1 MRTPS
6 HTPHEFAALATF
18 AAMAAL
24 VLIAGCSAANSDTVQ
39 TAHDSA
45 GGNAAGP
52 GAIGGSTGSP
62 PLSGGGTGNSLVV
75 GEPPAGTAG
84 AVASGG
90 GEACATQQADA
101 VVTHLPVDIIV
112 VIDNSG
118 SMQDEID
125 AVSRSINVNFA
136 NVLQASAVD
145 YRVILISR
153 HAKKGRE
160 TSICVTAPLSANATC
175 PPTPDQPAFTDRFY
189 QYSLKVDSLNSLEL
203 ITTTYDATKPDEF
216 KLAPLGWSAWLRP
229 AATKVF
235 LEITD
240 DNSTTMSAADFD
252 SKLLALSPDNFGT
265 TAHRKYTFHSIIGI
279 GEKPTPT
286 DAWLPSEPLQT
297 SLCTGNGDTVENAGP
312 AYQEL
317 SRLTSG
323 LRFPLCQFNAFD
335 TVFES
340 IANNVASHAG
350 IACEFAIPPAP
361 ADRELVLSKVAVS
374 YDPGDGT
381 PSTTYGQA
389 MSAADCV
396 PDAFYIDAKTQKIE
410 LCPEACAAAQTGVKP
425 AINVLFTCADTYV
438 PPPK

>member
-1 MRTPS
+1 MP
-6 HTPHEFAALATF
+6 FAARIALVGF
-18 AAMAAL
+18 AAVAAVAL
-24 VLIAGCSAANSDTVQ
+24 GGCSAANTDGVGSAV
-39 TAHDSA
+39 HDSA
-45 GGNAAGP
+45 GSDARGGAAL
-52 GAIGGSTGSP
+52 GGSTGAP
-62 PLSGGGTGNSLVV
+62 PISGGGTGNSLVV

-84 AVASGG
+84 VVASGG
-90 GEACATQQADA
+90 GESCATQQADA
-101 VVTHLPVDIIV
+101 AITRLPVDIIV

-136 NVLQASAVD
+136 NVLQSSGVD

-153 HAKKGRE
+153 HEKKGRE

-216 KLAPLGWSAWLRP
+216 KLAPMGWSAWLRP
-229 AATKVF
+229 TASKVF
-235 LEITD
+235 LEISD
-240 DNSTTMSAADFD
+240 DNSTTMTAADFD
-252 SKLLALSPDNFGT
+252 SKLLELSPDNFGT
-265 TAHRKYTFHSIIGI
+265 AMHRKYTFHSIVGI

-297 SLCTGNGDTVENAGP
+297 TVCNGNGDKVENAGP

-317 SRLTSG
+317 SILTGG

-335 TVFES
+335 TVFET

-350 IACEFAIPPAP
+350 IACEFDIPPAP
-361 ADRELVLSKVAVS
+361 ADRELDLSKVAVS
-374 YDPGDGT
+374 YDAGDG
-381 PSTTYGQA
+381 SASQTYGQA

-396 PDAFYIDAKTQKIE
+396 PNAFYIDAASQKIE

-425 AINVLFTCADTYV
+425 SINVLFTCADTYV

>member
-1 MRTPS
+1 MRTPLPTLS
-6 HTPHEFAALATF
+6 VASFAILASF
-18 AAMAAL
+18 A
-24 VLIAGCSAANSDTVQ
+24 VTAGCSAANSDGGAN
-39 TAHDSA
+39 AHASA
-45 GGNAAGP
+45 GSNVAGV
-52 GAIGGSTGSP
+52 GALGGSTASP
-62 PLSGGGTGNSLVV
+62 PISGGGTGTSLVV
-75 GEPPAGTAG
+75 GDPPTGSAG
-84 AVASGG
+84 AIASGG
-90 GEACATQQADA
+90 GESCATQQANA
-101 VVTHLPVDIIV
+101 AITRLPVDIIV

-136 NVLQASAVD
+136 NVLQSSAVD
-145 YRVILISR
+145 YRLILISR

-160 TSICVTAPLSANATC
+160 TSICVTAPLSANASC

-203 ITTTYDATKPDEF
+203 ITKTYDATKPDEF
-216 KLAPLGWSAWLRP
+216 KLAPEGWSAWLRP
-229 AATKVF
+229 AASKVF

-240 DNSTTMSAADFD
+240 DNSTTMSSTEFD

-265 TAHRKYTFHSIIGI
+265 TQHRKYTFHSIIGI

-317 SRLTSG
+317 SILTSG

-335 TVFES
+335 TVFET

-361 ADRELVLSKVAVS
+361 ADRELDLSKVAVS
-374 YDPGDGT
+374 YDAGDGS
-381 PSTTYGQA
+381 PLKTYGQA
-389 MSAADCV
+389 KSAAECV
-396 PDAFYIDAKTQKIE
+396 PDAFYIDASSQNIE
-410 LCPEACAAAQTGVKP
+410 LCPDACAAAQTGVKP
-425 AINVLFTCADTYV
+425 TINVLFTCADTYV

>member
-1 MRTPS
+1 MRTSSP
-6 HTPHEFAALATF
+6 TPFAFASLATF
-18 AAMAAL
+18 AAMSA
-24 VLIAGCSAANSDTVQ
+24 IFGCSAANADGGATER
-39 TAHDSA
+39 TSA
-45 GGNAAGP
+45 GNNGVAAAATGGRT
-52 GAIGGSTGSP
+52 GAP
-62 PLSGGGTGNSLVV
+62 PLGGGGTGNSLVV

-84 AVASGG
+84 AIAAGG
-90 GEACATQQADA
+90 GESCATQQADA
-101 VVTHLPVDIIV
+101 KVTRLPVDIIV

-125 AVSRSINVNFA
+125 AVSRNINVNFA
-136 NVLQASAVD
+136 NVLQSSGVD

-175 PPTPDQPAFTDRFY
+175 PPTPDEPAFSDRFY

-203 ITTTYDATKPDEF
+203 ITTTYDASKPDEF
-216 KLAPLGWSAWLRP
+216 KLAPMGWSAWLRP
-229 AATKVF
+229 TASKVF

-240 DNSTTMSAADFD
+240 DNSTTMSSADFD
-252 SKLLALSPDNFGT
+252 TKLLALSPASFGT
-265 TAHRKYTFHSIIGI
+265 AAHRKYTFHSIIGI

-286 DAWLPSEPLQT
+286 DAWLPSEPIQT

-317 SRLTSG
+317 SILTGG

-340 IANNVASHAG
+340 IANDVASHAG

-361 ADRELVLSKVAVS
+361 ADRELDLSKVAVS
-374 YDPGDGT
+374 YDAGDGS
-381 PSTTYGQA
+381 PSKTYGQA

-396 PDAFYIDAKTQKIE
+396 PDAFYIDASTQTIE
-410 LCPEACAAAQTGVKP
+410 LCPDACAAAQTGLKP
-425 AINVLFTCADTYV
+425 SINVLFTCADTYV